1 MNEHEIDN
9 EDIDDHVRIITEAGV
24 QYLEFTIV
32 DDDPEKAG
40 QGQRGAAGQGQR
52 GPSPAQM
59 AMMMIHR
66 FDRDGDKALNPQELT
81 AALMAIQQQ
90 QMRGQG
96 QQGQQGAGGRGMKG
110 PGGAAGGGKKGPGG
124 AGGGKKGP
132 GGAGGG
138 KKGPGG
144 R

>member
-1 MNEHEIDN
+1 MRQIK
-9 EDIDDHVRIITEAGV
+9 ILAAVAVFSVLASMAIAQRAAPQGQRGV
-24 QYLEFTIV
+24 
-32 DDDPEKAG
+32 PG

-96 QQGQQGAGGRGMKG
+96 QQGRQGQ
-110 PGGAAGGGKKGPGG
+110 
-124 AGGGKKGP
+124 
-132 GGAGGG
+132 
-138 KKGPGG
+138 
-144 R
+144 

>member
-1 MNEHEIDN
+1 MRQIK
-9 EDIDDHVRIITEAGV
+9 ILAAVAVFSVLASMAIAQRAA
-24 QYLEFTIV
+24 
-32 DDDPEKAG
+32 P

-110 PGGAAGGGKKGPGG
+110 PGGAVGGGKKGPGG

>member
-1 MNEHEIDN
+1 MRQIK
-9 EDIDDHVRIITEAGV
+9 ILAAVAVFSMLASMAIAQRAAPQG
-24 QYLEFTIV
+24 QRGA
-32 DDDPEKAG
+32 AG